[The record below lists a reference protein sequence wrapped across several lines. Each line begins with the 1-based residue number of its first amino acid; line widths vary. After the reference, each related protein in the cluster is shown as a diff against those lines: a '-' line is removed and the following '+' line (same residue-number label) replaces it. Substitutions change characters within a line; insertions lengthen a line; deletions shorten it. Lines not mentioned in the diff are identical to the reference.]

1 MIYNRLS
8 TYHQHVDNMQI
19 QRFYLFKIVL
29 EEKITLKSNIFSLN
43 FFITL
48 DTIISLIKELSNMR
62 KSKTS
67 LQLDDKYKYQI

>member
-1 MIYNRLS
+1 
-8 TYHQHVDNMQI
+8 MQI